1 MIWLFLGIISFM
13 GFIGCLVGAFI
24 ALAQKKGLHKKYF
37 ILSGSLFVLFIIFV
51 NISAANTTTAVETN
65 QSVKQEVVTASAP
78 TTNAADISTQK
89 KVDEA
94 NKKKALQEAVLAFEK
109 SAQELEAS
117 TSPLMNQYA
126 DVLENMGK
134 GSTRNDAY
142 SAVTNAK
149 NLAKTLNTN
158 YHNLPI
164 PNNLPKDVEQL
175 LDEARIGLSG
185 AYYKKEKSFD
195 AILKYLDNQKPS
207 DAQAFREENESAQRI
222 SKDAISKIAQAK
234 EKVGLDANTKK

>member
-1 MIWLFLGIISFM
+1 MWIFLGFMSFL

-37 ILSGSLFVLFIIFV
+37 ILSGSLFLLFIIFV
-51 NISAANTTTAVETN
+51 NFSATNSTTADET
-65 QSVKQEVVTASAP
+65 KQAAKPEVVKASAP
-78 TTNAADISTQK
+78 ATNAADISTQK

-94 NKKKALQEAVLAFEK
+94 SKKKALQEAVLEFEK

-117 TSPLMNQYA
+117 NLPLMNQYA

-149 NLAKTLNTN
+149 KLAKTLNTS

-175 LDEARIGLSG
+175 LDEARVGLSG

-207 DAQAFREENESAQRI
+207 DIQVFREENESAQRI

-234 EKVGLDANTKK
+234 EKVGLEANAKK